1 MSTLSRCQHYK
12 DVYTIKMFTL
22 SRCLHYQD
30 VYTIKMST
38 LSNCL
43 HYQNDYTIEMS
54 TLSKCLHYRDVFTI
68 KMSTL
73 SRSLHYQNIYTIE
86 MLHSRWGSSGTS
98 RVSSVAQA
106 LTFAINFIDI
116 GSTYIVS
123 NISKLVKYIRD
134 ALDNTYW
141 FKILSYFT
149 MARFARL
156 GENSPKNRRRKSI
169 WRKICSRI
177 EEWSYLS
184 LLTEYLQFLCL
195 SLATIL
201 VSPPHYSLFY
211 CLEFYLT
218 RATKISG
225 HNCECLILSVS
236 SARCKVESFFNHNR
250 VTETDISSLRLTLIK
265 WLRSH
270 CQQILQ
276 LKLSVFE
283 FD

>member
-1 MSTLSRCQHYK
+1 MSTLSRRLHYQDVYTIELSTLSK
-12 DVYTIKMFTL
+12 WLHYRIVYTIKMTTL

-30 VYTIKMST
+30 V
-38 LSNCL
+38 
-43 HYQNDYTIEMS
+43 YTIEMS

-149 MARFARL
+149 MAR
-156 GENSPKNRRRKSI
+156 
-169 WRKICSRI
+169 
-177 EEWSYLS
+177 
-184 LLTEYLQFLCL
+184 
-195 SLATIL
+195 
-201 VSPPHYSLFY
+201 
-211 CLEFYLT
+211 
-218 RATKISG
+218 
-225 HNCECLILSVS
+225 
-236 SARCKVESFFNHNR
+236 SARSGE
-250 VTETDISSLRLTLIK
+250 
-265 WLRSH
+265 
-270 CQQILQ
+270 ILQ
-276 LKLSVFE
+276 KMREARTFGGKNAPGLKNDST
-283 FD
+283 

>member
-1 MSTLSRCQHYK
+1 MC
-12 DVYTIKMFTL
+12 
-22 SRCLHYQD
+22 
-30 VYTIKMST
+30 
-38 LSNCL
+38 
-43 HYQNDYTIEMS
+43 
-54 TLSKCLHYRDVFTI
+54 
-68 KMSTL
+68 
-73 SRSLHYQNIYTIE
+73 
-86 MLHSRWGSSGTS
+86 
-98 RVSSVAQA
+98 SVAQA

-236 SARCKVESFFNHNR
+236 SARCKVESFFNVQRISQPMLDRETSNLVLTLGKCSENNKTALNLLPCPLPNQTHAYRHKQTKPTKPCMGYHNR
-250 VTETDISSLRLTLIK
+250 SNISMYSK
-265 WLRSH
+265 AWY
-270 CQQILQ
+270 
-276 LKLSVFE
+276 LSTPQTHGIP
-283 FD
+283 